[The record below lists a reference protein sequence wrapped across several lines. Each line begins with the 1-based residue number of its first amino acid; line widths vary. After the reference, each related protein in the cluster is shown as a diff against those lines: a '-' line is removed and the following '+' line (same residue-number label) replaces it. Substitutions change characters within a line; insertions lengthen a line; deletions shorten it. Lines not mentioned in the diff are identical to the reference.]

1 MITSLTFTSTKQVSC
16 VVISINTSMYVH
28 GRVKA
33 KELFNKGAD
42 ETRVH
47 QHLDISSV

>member
-1 MITSLTFTSTKQVSC
+1 
-16 VVISINTSMYVH
+16 
-28 GRVKA
+28 VKA
-33 KELFNKGAD
+33 KELFNKEAD